1 MKLDKGLRSYGL
13 GVSLIMILK
22 LMLFD
27 FNNDSD
33 INKVVLFLIGG
44 ILILSISFI
53 YMQLEKKTNDSN
65 KN

>member
-1 MKLDKGLRSYGL
+1 
-13 GVSLIMILK
+13 MILK

-53 YMQLEKKTNDSN
+53 YMQLEKKTND